1 MAELCGTRGQAQVD
15 MYPESDNS
23 GGIVQ
28 EPQDTEDSLIF
39 GLLAEAAEQE
49 GPPIPAC
56 GATFPGLDCHGQGE
70 TSGGV
75 DSRKLEDGMDEKD
88 KLPEGAHVC
97 WKQFKNTGCTSE
109 GCRFVHT
116 AVQGMGWMPSPGQLQ
131 RLKRQLRGVRRRD
144 WDWGKIDSFEIPRG
158 IFP

>member
-1 MAELCGTRGQAQVD
+1 MAELCETRGQAQVD
-15 MYPESDNS
+15 MYPESDDS
-23 GGIVQ
+23 GKIVQ

-39 GLLAEAAEQE
+39 GLLAEAAEQQ

-88 KLPEGAHVC
+88 KATRGRARVLETIQEHRLHV
-97 WKQFKNTGCTSE
+97 
-109 GCRFVHT
+109 
-116 AVQGMGWMPSPGQLQ
+116 
-131 RLKRQLRGVRRRD
+131 RGLSVC
-144 WDWGKIDSFEIPRG
+144 PYVA
-158 IFP
+158 P